1 MQDLKNY
8 SQIPAL
14 IFLGMA
20 LKRKFTE
27 NTTKED
33 IWHRNR
39 KTQNCKESFLERHRT
54 DTYDILAPKF
64 LL

>member
-27 NTTKED
+27 NTAKED
-33 IWHRNR
+33 IWHGN
-39 KTQNCKESFLERHRT
+39 KKAQNCKESFLERHRT
-54 DTYDILAPKF
+54 DTYYILAPQI